1 MAAVVCAVQRR
12 WTWLVCWCK
21 LKWQC
26 LVCAV
31 RGGGRLGW
39 CGVKKEMSMCGPPK
53 TQTTF
58 CPRNCDGLL
67 SVPIHIP
74 CPAYIPRCSRW
85 SSCCCQRL
93 SVAHQP
99 QPLLSTP
106 LLFLW
111 AQLRPS
117 HSPVTPVVHNQH
129 RHPVHFSSCTPQTH
143 VVSCVKSGPNDWT
156 TSISPH

>member
-1 MAAVVCAVQRR
+1 LVGVLVQIKMAMPGVRGERR
-12 WTWLVCWCK
+12 WSSWLVWCQERNVDVWTAEDSDHF
-21 LKWQC
+21 L
-26 LVCAV
+26 
-31 RGGGRLGW
+31 
-39 CGVKKEMSMCGPPK
+39 PPK
-53 TQTTF
+53 LRRTTLGSDTH
-58 CPRNCDGLL
+58 PL
-67 SVPIHIP
+67 
-74 CPAYIPRCSRW
+74 PAYIPRCSRW